1 MNVMNIETRIIRPE
15 VVQTRYAF
23 HNGAYWLVEW
33 HRDGSCYWRPLPA
46 PPVGAICHAS
56 NDGFASTWTFTV
68 PGKPSA
74 TPTMILCL
82 LVAVLAIPMSFAL
95 MPGSVPLV
103 AGLTGL
109 AVVAGALLQ
118 ARIEHLR
125 RRDPATVARLA
136 AGSAIYL
143 AATHHR
149 HTHH

>member
-15 VVQTRYAF
+15 VVHSCFAYRD
-23 HNGAYWLVEW
+23 GAYWLVEW
-33 HRDGSCYWRPLPA
+33 HRNGNCYWQPLPA
-46 PPVGAICHAS
+46 PPVGKICFS
-56 NDGFASTWTFTV
+56 SPTSTFIV
-68 PGKPSA
+68 PGKPQAS
-74 TPTMILCL
+74 PTMVLCL
-82 LVAVLAIPMSFAL
+82 LVAVLAVPVAFVL
-95 MPGSVPLV
+95 MQGSVPLV

-109 AVVAGALLQ
+109 AVAGLALLQ

-136 AGSAIYL
+136 AGSALYL